1 MARPGR
7 RTSQAITI
15 QTVAQ
20 RAGVSTMTV
29 SNVLNNSHK
38 VKESTRELVMAA
50 VRELN
55 YVPNLAA
62 RSLASAV
69 TIRIGL
75 LHRNIENAFLS
86 SILVG
91 ALDATSHLGA
101 QLLLRRLDSAEPTE
115 IVQQMKA
122 LVDSGANAILI
133 VPPYCEVASRFGL
146 TRDFPVPVVA
156 MSPGDALPGE
166 HCVRIDDREAAR
178 EMTAYLIGLGHR
190 DIGFIRGGSGH
201 LIHRTRCDGYVA
213 ALEDAGIAVRPDLIV
228 AGDMSFESGLVAGEK
243 LLACN
248 PRPTAIFASNDDMAA
263 AIISLAHRRGL
274 DVPRDIAV
282 VGFDDTPIAVKIW
295 PPLTT
300 VRHPGALIS
309 AEAATQA
316 VALARGQGT
325 GIAPST
331 TYLRHAL
338 VIREST
344 APPGRSTDSE

>member
-7 RTSQAITI
+7 RSSQAVTI
-15 QTVAQ
+15 QTVAD

-38 VKESTRELVMAA
+38 VREKTRELVMAA

-55 YVPNLAA
+55 YIPNLAA
-62 RSLASAV
+62 RSLASAA

-91 ALDATSHLGA
+91 ALDATSQLGA
-101 QLLLRRLDSAEPTE
+101 QLLLRRLDSAAPVE
-115 IVQQMKA
+115 IARQMKA

-133 VPPYCEVASRFGL
+133 VPPYCEVASMFGL
-146 TRDFPVPVVA
+146 TRDVPVPVIA
-156 MSPGDALPGE
+156 MSPGDELPGE
-166 HCVRIDDREAAR
+166 YCVRIDDREAAR

-190 DIGFIRGGSGH
+190 DIGFIRGGPGH
-201 LIHRTRCDGYVA
+201 LIHRTRCDGYMA
-213 ALEDAGIAVRPDLIV
+213 ALRDAGLDVRPDLIV
-228 AGDMSFESGLVAGEK
+228 EGDMSFESGLAAGEQLLK
-243 LLACN
+243 LAH
-248 PRPTAIFASNDDMAA
+248 RPTAIFASNDDMAA
-263 AIISLAHRRGL
+263 AIVSLAHRRGL
-274 DVPRDIAV
+274 DVPRDISV

-295 PPLTT
+295 PPLTS
-300 VRHPGALIS
+300 VRHPGARIS

-316 VALARGQGT
+316 VALARSAET
-325 GIAPST
+325 LPAPST
-331 TYLRHAL
+331 TYLRHEL

-344 APPGRSTDSE
+344 ASPSLDG